1 MHLSYN
7 QWGYRPES
15 AKTLTLAPAPGERA
29 EGLPERIPFYLNDFV
44 QRVRRDVPLPEGW
57 GGRYFRWPF
66 DPAAGRIVPE
76 SGGWLYRGE
85 LRRIDSRW
93 GVFWQGDFSDF
104 RQAGQFHIETDF
116 GGSFPFLIEP
126 DLHERLQAGFLN
138 YLYHQRSGFDLPGY
152 RRAEHL
158 DDGVLE
164 TDGRPVAAAGGWY
177 NAGDMRKWLYLTL
190 HSLDTL
196 AAVAERGHPGLRER
210 ALDEIRWG
218 NRYFHAM
225 LSEAGQVWEDIGGG
239 DLKPGLSY
247 ERDWWFENHAGCGAG
262 GEGCHLTDNRPGT
275 GDERKIRTHYN
286 PFTQF
291 MFVHGQC
298 RSAVVLPDDEA
309 KPCLRLAERA
319 WRHGRERGHDGRTL
333 FVAQELRAG
342 LELLAARSQAVAPA
356 EIEFLARLL
365 LDRQDLEEGGLT
377 GSFLEADG
385 TDGFRSIAFAALPA
399 MALLRLAELAP
410 PALAD
415 LLPPCREALAR
426 YLDGFV
432 LADARSNPF
441 GYPPYGIY
449 LDPPHPER
457 QTFRDAGRGRGV
469 RSFIHPFNPQEI
481 VHGTSAAALH
491 MAAVLARA
499 GRLLARPDWREAAE
513 AIVHWT
519 LGHNPQGLCLHSG
532 VGHRRPVP
540 FSSFTAQLP
549 DTVVVGH
556 IGRPDDSP
564 YLETSPLVEWSTQE
578 IWDIPNAY
586 LTETVLNL

>member
-1 MHLSYN
+1 MHLSYD

-15 AKTLTLAPAPGERA
+15 AKTLTLALGPGERA
-29 EGLPERIPFYLNDFV
+29 EDLPDRIPFYLNDFV
-44 QRVRRDVPLPEGW
+44 QWMKRDAPLPEGW
-57 GGRYFRWPF
+57 DGRYFRWPF
-66 DPAAGRIVPE
+66 EPAAGRIVAD
-76 SGGWLYRGE
+76 SGDCLHRGE

-93 GVFWQGDFSDF
+93 GVFWQGEFSDF

-126 DLHERLQAGFLN
+126 GLHERLQAGFIN

-158 DDGVLE
+158 DDGVLD
-164 TDGRPVAAAGGWY
+164 TNGRPVAAVGGWY

-291 MFVHGQC
+291 MFVH
-298 RSAVVLPDDEA
+298 
-309 KPCLRLAERA
+309 
-319 WRHGRERGHDGRTL
+319 
-333 FVAQELRAG
+333 
-342 LELLAARSQAVAPA
+342 
-356 EIEFLARLL
+356 
-365 LDRQDLEEGGLT
+365 
-377 GSFLEADG
+377 
-385 TDGFRSIAFAALPA
+385 
-399 MALLRLAELAP
+399 
-410 PALAD
+410 
-415 LLPPCREALAR
+415 
-426 YLDGFV
+426 
-432 LADARSNPF
+432 
-441 GYPPYGIY
+441 
-449 LDPPHPER
+449 
-457 QTFRDAGRGRGV
+457 
-469 RSFIHPFNPQEI
+469 
-481 VHGTSAAALH
+481 
-491 MAAVLARA
+491 
-499 GRLLARPDWREAAE
+499 
-513 AIVHWT
+513 WT

-540 FSSFTAQLP
+540 YSSFTAQLP

-564 YLETSPLVEWSTQE
+564 YLEASPLVEWSTQE
-578 IWDIPNAY
+578 IWDMPNAY